1 MNIEGRVIVTEIKK
15 QAREL
20 VEILLNGDTKKLN
33 KGHFFSF
40 SIAKFIL
47 LKEKILIK
55 NGPRKF
61 YFDKVKNAKYIPMI
75 MKFKN
80 EIIKNAEYTINQIEI
95 ESNEHLDDSL
105 KEALWFFNK
114 VRDSLAHKKYS
125 IDIDNNVINIDNVGE
140 SYSLKCSIPI
150 ELLNSITFIIEKIS
164 LCKEDKIN
172 YQDYMNSYDKY
183 ISKMANLYNFDK
195 KDIFKNNNIYKYD
208 NIYNNTYNNYIN
220 DTSVIYDNKNSY
232 DIKNTAEIEL
242 LLRKID
248 DTNLHNLVAKLLYN
262 PGVSSEQLSYVVKML
277 KQIERLK
284 KSNKEEE
291 DINNVTLSLIE
302 EISNILGIRNN
313 DASVALYNYM
323 CLTFLELE
331 DQEDN
336 YAYMMLNKNDY
347 PMLFNKDRDEF
358 YNSKINMIKKLC
370 CKFNENIKVQID
382 SYNNHPSDRFKQ
394 SLSMLY
400 AEFYESIIDLFGQKN
415 KIIVRSLRNSIE
427 HGNYSLLKGGNI
439 LIYDKSN
446 QKEDET
452 TSFIYVS
459 SVNDALKLTKN
470 IDDNNKQNYT
480 FEKFIK
486 DIKNVLADEKLS
498 RILETNLIE
507 LSKIIFGENFNLNYS
522 VQKMYVELLTERL
535 KILGHNER

>member
-1 MNIEGRVIVTEIKK
+1 
-15 QAREL
+15 
-20 VEILLNGDTKKLN
+20 
-33 KGHFFSF
+33 
-40 SIAKFIL
+40 
-47 LKEKILIK
+47 
-55 NGPRKF
+55 
-61 YFDKVKNAKYIPMI
+61 
-75 MKFKN
+75 
-80 EIIKNAEYTINQIEI
+80 
-95 ESNEHLDDSL
+95 
-105 KEALWFFNK
+105 
-114 VRDSLAHKKYS
+114 
-125 IDIDNNVINIDNVGE
+125 
-140 SYSLKCSIPI
+140 
-150 ELLNSITFIIEKIS
+150 
-164 LCKEDKIN
+164 
-172 YQDYMNSYDKY
+172 
-183 ISKMANLYNFDK
+183 
-195 KDIFKNNNIYKYD
+195 
-208 NIYNNTYNNYIN
+208 
-220 DTSVIYDNKNSY
+220 
-232 DIKNTAEIEL
+232 
-242 LLRKID
+242 
-248 DTNLHNLVAKLLYN
+248 
-262 PGVSSEQLSYVVKML
+262 
-277 KQIERLK
+277 
-284 KSNKEEE
+284 
-291 DINNVTLSLIE
+291 
-302 EISNILGIRNN
+302 
-313 DASVALYNYM
+313 
-323 CLTFLELE
+323 
-331 DQEDN
+331 
-336 YAYMMLNKNDY
+336 
-347 PMLFNKDRDEF
+347 
-358 YNSKINMIKKLC
+358 MIKKLC

-498 RILETNLIE
+498 QILETNLIE